1 MLRVHKYL
9 ISICLAL
16 LAIPLFSCERAEKP
30 ESRTLVFEVQSQD
43 SLSTN
48 GSDYSVDG
56 ATYTLYCTEEAF
68 INTPSWQAEDSIYQ
82 PKTLYVTIHLLGE
95 LISSL
100 KNPNGY
106 QVQTQ
111 FELEGGV
118 IQVEHSNQA
127 MQVESISGDTLYA
140 VRGEG
145 IVSSGEGSFENIS
158 GFFHEES
165 TYRIMPAIG
174 LQQARI
180 RQISC
185 HYELVIDF

>member
-1 MLRVHKYL
+1 MHKYL